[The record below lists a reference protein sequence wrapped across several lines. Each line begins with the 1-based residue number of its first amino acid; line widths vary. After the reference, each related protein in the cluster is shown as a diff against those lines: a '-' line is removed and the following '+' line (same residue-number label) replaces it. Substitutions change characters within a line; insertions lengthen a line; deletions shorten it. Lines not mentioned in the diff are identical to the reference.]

1 MLMISFLFRI
11 NIILSCIYLFFPLSL
26 TSCIVNITFVALL
39 YWFLLLSFLFMLFL
53 FSHVILP
60 CLWLSVFCNVKTGG
74 VPVQNMPVRDSF
86 YLPVQTPYSEW
97 FLGQSKYKQVELQ
110 LKRNRTSRRISSV
123 SLLIRQSLS
132 LPSRLSQED
141 KRFLSEGNAHP
152 INFTLVIALCW
163 VLGYTP
169 GSCSLLCTI
178 LIFKI
183 HTHTYTCIANISWL
197 MVW

>member
-1 MLMISFLFRI
+1 MYLSFF
-11 NIILSCIYLFFPLSL
+11 SPSS

-39 YWFLLLSFLFMLFL
+39 YCFLLLSFLFMLFL

-123 SLLIRQSLS
+123 SLLIRQSL
-132 LPSRLSQED
+132 PGFVR
-141 KRFLSEGNAHP
+141 K
-152 INFTLVIALCW
+152 INVFYLKEMLIQSTCT
-163 VLGYTP
+163 VLGLGLYTDF
-169 GSCSLLCTI
+169 LL
-178 LIFKI
+178 LIV
-183 HTHTYTCIANISWL
+183 HDSH
-197 MVW
+197 M

>member
-1 MLMISFLFRI
+1 MLMISFLLRI
-11 NIILSCIYLFFPLSL
+11 NIILSCIYPFFPPSS

-39 YWFLLLSFLFMLFL
+39 YCFLLLSFLFMLFL

-132 LPSRLSQED
+132 LHSRLCQED

-152 INFTLVIALCW
+152 INLHCVGSWVIHR
-163 VLGYTP
+163 
-169 GSCSLLCTI
+169 LLAPYRAR
-178 LIFKI
+178 FSYVK
-183 HTHTYTCIANISWL
+183 HTHTHHKHFLIDGL
-197 MVW
+197 MHFFQD

>member
-1 MLMISFLFRI
+1 MY
-11 NIILSCIYLFFPLSL
+11 LSFFPPSS

-39 YWFLLLSFLFMLFL
+39 YCFLLLSFLFMLFL

-60 CLWLSVFCNVKTGG
+60 CLWLSVFCIVKTGG
-74 VPVQNMPVRDSF
+74 VPVQNMPVRNSF

-132 LPSRLSQED
+132 LHSRLSQFFIWR
-141 KRFLSEGNAHP
+141 KCSSNQLHFGYSTVLGSGLYTGFL
-152 INFTLVIALCW
+152 LVI
-163 VLGYTP
+163 VHD
-169 GSCSLLCTI
+169 SHI
-178 LIFKI
+178 LNT

>member
-1 MLMISFLFRI
+1 
-11 NIILSCIYLFFPLSL
+11 
-26 TSCIVNITFVALL
+26 
-39 YWFLLLSFLFMLFL
+39 
-53 FSHVILP
+53 
-60 CLWLSVFCNVKTGG
+60 
-74 VPVQNMPVRDSF
+74 MPVRDSF

-152 INFTLVIALCW
+152 INLHCVGSWVIHR
-163 VLGYTP
+163 
-169 GSCSLLCTI
+169 LLAPYRAR
-178 LIFKI
+178 FSYVK
-183 HTHTYTCIANISWL
+183 HTHTHHKHFLIDGL
-197 MVW
+197 MHFFPGLIFIFIVKINQSILFFMCLVSLNRHIPLVCGLGLHY